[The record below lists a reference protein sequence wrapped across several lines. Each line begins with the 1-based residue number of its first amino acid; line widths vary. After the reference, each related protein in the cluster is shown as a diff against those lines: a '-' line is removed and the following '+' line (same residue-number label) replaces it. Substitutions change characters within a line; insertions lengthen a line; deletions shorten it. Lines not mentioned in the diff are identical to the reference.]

1 VNNHEQQDILL
12 RELDFVR
19 LSIMIKPDQENYLRT
34 IDSDNMS
41 KAIRIVI
48 DSHMKEERKNKLERH
63 LLLLLVMLIL
73 GLGVFQ
79 ILWL

>member
-1 VNNHEQQDILL
+1 
-12 RELDFVR
+12 
-19 LSIMIKPDQENYLRT
+19 MIKPDQENYLRT

>member
-1 VNNHEQQDILL
+1 
-12 RELDFVR
+12 
-19 LSIMIKPDQENYLRT
+19 MIKPDQENYLRT

-63 LLLLLVMLIL
+63 LLLILVMLIL